1 MHPPRAAG
9 VVLAGG
15 RSRRMGGVVKA
26 LLPLAGKPMIQHVIE
41 RVRPQVSELML
52 SVEEP
57 DRAFEFLKLE
67 QVPDRVPGSRGPLGG
82 LFSAL
87 VSMDSRYDWL
97 LLVPCDAPFVPGDL
111 FEKLFYQ
118 ALESN
123 RPGAVASVASEIQPT
138 FSIWHRSLLPDLEH
152 AVLREDMAGFKQFL
166 DGVKLAVVDWPL
178 MDSSAFFNINDQEAL
193 NEADRLMQTVNRTPG
208 SCSA

>member
-1 MHPPRAAG
+1 MRAPLAAG

-26 LLPLAGKPMIQHVIE
+26 LLPLAGKPMIQHVID

-57 DRAFEFLKLE
+57 ARALEFLKLE

-82 LFSAL
+82 LFSVL
-87 VSMDSRYDWL
+87 DKMDSRYDWL
-97 LLVPCDAPFVPGDL
+97 LLVPCDAPFVPTVL
-111 FEKLFYQ
+111 FENLLRQ
-118 ALESN
+118 ALASQK
-123 RPGAVASVASEIQPT
+123 PGAVVSVATEIQPT

-152 AVLREDMAGFKQFL
+152 AVLEEEMAGFKQFL
-166 DGVKLAVVDWPL
+166 DVRKLAVFEWPL
-178 MDSSAFFNINDQEAL
+178 TDIPSFFNINDQETLDQA
-193 NEADRLMQTVNRTPG
+193 ERLMQPVNRTPG
-208 SCSA
+208 SCSV